1 MGSVVSSIFRSDEC
15 EQESGQDQVN
25 ALRKE
30 FYIAPL
36 LDDSCPILKLHPTV
50 IEKIFVFLNSN
61 EISVTSRTCKSLN
74 KTTGEYLRHVC
85 STFTI
90 SLQRFEK
97 DFPNL
102 MTHHEIIQF
111 QRIKSNVG
119 LELRRPEMYKMYE
132 ELHTMKKIARRISFS
147 NSEVEF
153 AHRGDER
160 YIVVET
166 DLNLSR
172 EIVRVKSVCWLRV
185 SLTLK
190 DVNPGVYQVS
200 FRVFL
205 SSDFVWPHRSGE
217 VTEVNLKWPGSQNSF
232 QIEPWM
238 WKCLHKNQSPAV
250 KGSGLG
256 IEWEIVNTH
265 STGWVMINFPCF
277 DVRENGSVIFELQ
290 DIQCPWW
297 KRGLYFDFLELR
309 KL

>member
-15 EQESGQDQVN
+15 EQENRQDKINSPQ
-25 ALRKE
+25 KE
-30 FYIAPL
+30 FYYAPL
-36 LDDSCPILKLHPTV
+36 LDDSCPILTLHPTV
-50 IEKIFVFLNSN
+50 VEKIFVFLNSN
-61 EISVTSRTCKSLN
+61 EISVISRSCKSLN
-74 KTTGEYLRHVC
+74 KTVGEYLRHAC
-85 STFTI
+85 STLTI

-97 DFPNL
+97 EFSNL
-102 MTHHEIIQF
+102 MTHHEINQF
-111 QRIKSNVG
+111 KRIKSNVG

-132 ELHTMKKIARRISFS
+132 ELHAMKKIARRISFS

-160 YIVVET
+160 YIVVEK
-166 DLNLSR
+166 DQIINR

-185 SLTLK
+185 SLALK
-190 DVNPGVYQVS
+190 DVSPGIYQVA

-205 SSDFVWPHRSGE
+205 SSDFEWPHRPGE
-217 VTEVNLKWPGSQNSF
+217 VTEVNLKWAGSQSSF
-232 QIEPWM
+232 KIEPWM

-265 STGWVMINFPCF
+265 PTGWVMLSFPCF
-277 DVRENGSVIFELQ
+277 DVQENGSVQFELQ